1 MGRKKKV
8 EIPEEYM
15 KFSDEIRK
23 QCEYIDIKYIQEELD
38 KVDDK
43 YFNDGEWEFII
54 DSVKNLYKYIFGQ
67 DKEVKLS
74 KRTVIKNKF
83 YLSQRLRLCKKLCN
97 EFLMLDL
104 SKQPEDIEILFKV
117 LLREHFRIL
126 VENEIN

>member
-1 MGRKKKV
+1 MGRKRKV
-8 EIPEEYM
+8 EIPEKYM

-23 QCEYIDIKYIQEELD
+23 QCEYIDIKYIQEELN
-38 KVDDK
+38 KIDDK

-67 DKEVKLS
+67 DKEVKLL
-74 KRTVIKNKF
+74 KRTVSKNKF

>member
-1 MGRKKKV
+1 MGRKRKV

-74 KRTVIKNKF
+74 KRTVSKNRF

>member
-1 MGRKKKV
+1 MGRKRKV

-38 KVDDK
+38 KVNDK

>member
-1 MGRKKKV
+1 MGRKRKV

-74 KRTVIKNKF
+74 KRTVSKNKF